1 MTDTLPDTGGELLAG
16 QPVRVVERDGVTY
29 TLLGTAHVSV
39 ASVQAVEQAIGS
51 GRFDAVAVELDP
63 QRLQALT
70 DPDAMARL
78 DLVEVIRKGRVALF
92 AANLALAAYQRR
104 LAEQLGIEPGAEL
117 KRAVAL
123 AKENGL
129 PVYLIDRDVGLTF
142 RRASQQLGFFGKLKL
157 VAGLGAGLF
166 SSEDVSAEEIEKL
179 KQGDM
184 LESSF
189 GEFASE
195 SPALYETI
203 IGERDRYMATRLRE
217 EHDAGQHNVLAV
229 VGAGHLA
236 GLARY
241 LETDTETPGPLR
253 AQLEAV
259 PKKRNIPWI
268 TLAILAPRSRGR
280 LLGAIVEAR
289 DKGARIVFDTNIRPA
304 LWSSPRVMTAVL
316 TAAAMVCDVVMP
328 THGDEAPL
336 FGDKSIE
343 DTAERYLE
351 LGVEEVVV
359 KDGAGEALVATA
371 QERVRVAP
379 PSGASV
385 VDATG
390 AGDSFNGA
398 YLSARLA
405 GKSLREAAEAA
416 HRTAGIVIGHKGAL
430 VDPKLLSA

>member
-1 MTDTLPDTGGELLAG
+1 MTDTNATPSPALPSD
-16 QPVRVVERDGVTY
+16 QPLRIVERDGVRY
-29 TLLGTAHVSV
+29 TLLGTAHVSA

-51 GRFDAVAVELDP
+51 GQFDAVAVELDP

-78 DLVEVIRKGRVALF
+78 DLVEVIRKNRIALC

-117 KRAVAL
+117 KRAVLL
-123 AKENGL
+123 AQEQGL
-129 PVYLIDRDVGLTF
+129 PVHLIDRDVGLTF

-166 SSEDVSAEEIEKL
+166 SSEDVGEEEIEKL

-189 GEFASE
+189 GEFADE

-217 EHDAGQHNVLAV
+217 EHNDTQRNVLAV

-241 LETDTETPGPLR
+241 LETDTEAPGPLR

-268 TLAILAPRSRGR
+268 TLGILAVVLTGIGVGFWKGGMDMGTRMLAIWALYTGG
-280 LLGAIVEAR
+280 LAGLGALLA
-289 DKGARIVFDTNIRPA
+289 GSHP
-304 LWSSPRVMTAVL
+304 LSVL
-316 TAAAMVCDVVMP
+316 TAIV
-328 THGDEAPL
+328 
-336 FGDKSIE
+336 
-343 DTAERYLE
+343 
-351 LGVEEVVV
+351 
-359 KDGAGEALVATA
+359 
-371 QERVRVAP
+371 VAP
-379 PSGASV
+379 FKPFRLSIP
-385 VDATG
+385 TG
-390 AGDSFNGA
+390 AFAAVVETRLRKPA
-398 YLSARLA
+398 YRDFLQLRDDAQTVKGWYRNRVTRIVLTFMLTNLGSMLGLWLA
-405 GKSLREAAEAA
+405 GFRVYGK
-416 HRTAGIVIGHKGAL
+416 L
-430 VDPKLLSA
+430 V

>member
-1 MTDTLPDTGGELLAG
+1 MTDTNATPSPALPSD
-16 QPVRVVERDGVTY
+16 QPLRIVERDGVRY
-29 TLLGTAHVSV
+29 TLLGTAHVSA

-51 GRFDAVAVELDP
+51 GQFDAVAVELDP

-78 DLVEVIRKGRVALF
+78 DLVEVIRKNRIALF
-92 AANLALAAYQRR
+92 AANLALVAYQRR

-117 KRAVAL
+117 KRAVLL
-123 AKENGL
+123 AQEQGL
-129 PVYLIDRDVGLTF
+129 PVHLIDRDVGLTF

-166 SSEDVSAEEIEKL
+166 SSEDVGEEEIEKL

-189 GEFASE
+189 GEFADE

-217 EHDAGQHNVLAV
+217 EHNDTQRNVLAV

-241 LETDTETPGPLR
+241 LETDTEAPGPLR

-268 TLAILAPRSRGR
+268 TLGILAVVLTGIGVGFWKGGMDMGTQM
-280 LLGAIVEAR
+280 LAIWALYTGGLAGLGALLAGSHPLSILTAIVVAPFKPFRLSIHTGAFAALVETRLRRPAYNDFLQLR
-289 DKGARIVFDTNIRPA
+289 DDAQTLKGWYRNRVTRVVLTFMLTNIGSMLG
-304 LWSSPRVMTAVL
+304 LWL
-316 TAAAMVCDVVMP
+316 TGFTVY
-328 THGDEAPL
+328 G
-336 FGDKSIE
+336 K
-343 DTAERYLE
+343 
-351 LGVEEVVV
+351 
-359 KDGAGEALVATA
+359 
-371 QERVRVAP
+371 
-379 PSGASV
+379 
-385 VDATG
+385 
-390 AGDSFNGA
+390 
-398 YLSARLA
+398 LA
-405 GKSLREAAEAA
+405 
-416 HRTAGIVIGHKGAL
+416 
-430 VDPKLLSA
+430 